1 MAERMGF
8 EPMVRSRESLVF
20 KTSSINHSDTSPQWL
35 PPECRYYYT
44 KIRRGCQPLRANFF
58 ENYFAVDLTVNFL
71 LCFVRV
77 VFVLGPSAI
86 RNAKTAAV
94 LHTAAGKFSGI
105 ILQRT
110 GGKAVL
116 AQHLDLRVAQLLQ
129 LGGGI
134 FKAVGQRLD
143 VVDVGGQHDIA
154 GQHEPVF

>member
-71 LCFVRV
+71 LRFVRV
-77 VFVLGPSAI
+77 VFVLDKKRKNRRSVTP
-86 RNAKTAAV
+86 RREN
-94 LHTAAGKFSGI
+94 FRGI
-105 ILQRT
+105 FLQRT

-143 VVDVGGQHDIA
+143 VVDIGGQHDIA

>member
-1 MAERMGF
+1 MGF

-71 LCFVRV
+71 LRFAQMF
-77 VFVLGPSAI
+77 FVLGPSAI

-94 LHTAAGKFSGI
+94 VH
-105 ILQRT
+105 R
-110 GGKAVL
+110 GGKIFGEYFYS
-116 AQHLDLRVAQLLQ
+116 AQGVKPSLPSTWTFV
-129 LGGGI
+129 
-134 FKAVGQRLD
+134 
-143 VVDVGGQHDIA
+143 
-154 GQHEPVF
+154 

>member
-44 KIRRGCQPLRANFF
+44 KIWRGCQPLRTNFF
-58 ENYFAVDLTVNFL
+58 ENYLAVDLTVNFL

-77 VFVLGPSAI
+77 VFVLDKKRKNRRSVTP
-86 RNAKTAAV
+86 RREN
-94 LHTAAGKFSGI
+94 FRGI
-105 ILQRT
+105 FLQRT

-143 VVDVGGQHDIA
+143 VVDIGGQHDIA